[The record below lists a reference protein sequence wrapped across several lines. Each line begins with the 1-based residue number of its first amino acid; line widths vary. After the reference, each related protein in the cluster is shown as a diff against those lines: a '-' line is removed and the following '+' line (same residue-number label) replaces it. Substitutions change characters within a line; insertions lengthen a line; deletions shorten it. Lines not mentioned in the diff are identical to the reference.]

1 MEACPSPASA
11 PAGVSQASVRGGSWH
26 LGLSNV
32 TSSCLESSLISMTS
46 GASMKE
52 PRETMAALMPL
63 RDVNL
68 RSNDVSDEVTS
79 KRNPF
84 PFF

>member
-1 MEACPSPASA
+1 M
-11 PAGVSQASVRGGSWH
+11 
-26 LGLSNV
+26 
-32 TSSCLESSLISMTS
+32 TSSCLESSLIAMTS
-46 GASMKE
+46 GGSMKE

-63 RDVNL
+63 QDVNL
-68 RSNDVSDEVTS
+68 RSDDISDEVTF